1 MFLSFSRCRWL
12 RLTILIVLAAESAVK
27 CEQEMVANDSV
38 SPPQNLQGV
47 VALTDETFE
56 HQTQA
61 STGQTTGSWLVW
73 FYDDANDYVTGSFPS
88 ESEWLEDHIVVGAVN
103 VADEG
108 AGAKLKKRF
117 ALEKLPVFL
126 FFHKGKMYR
135 YSPSTSANDGFSWE
149 AVRAFCKSPDA
160 TLAESIQP
168 PPSVF
173 SEMWIGFQNSRE
185 YPFLVDAGTYYIK
198 VMAGLGVFLVVGLT
212 VKAIFRRIDGS
223 SGRKEKRE

>member
-73 FYDDANDYVTGSFPS
+73 FYDDANDSVTGSFPS

-103 VADEG
+103 VAEG
-108 AGAKLKKRF
+108 SGAKLKKRF
-117 ALEKLPVFL
+117 AIEHLPVFL

-135 YSPSTSANDGFSWE
+135 YAPSTSTHYEFSWA
-149 AVRAFCKSPDA
+149 AVRAFCQSPDSS
-160 TLAESIQP
+160 LAESIQP
-168 PPSVF
+168 PPSFF
-173 SEMWIGFQNSRE
+173 SEMWTGFQNSRE
-185 YPFLVDAGTYYIK
+185 YPFLVEAGTYYIK
-198 VMAGLGVFLVVGLT
+198 VMAGLGVFLVVGLSI
-212 VKAIFRRIDGS
+212 KAISARMDGS
-223 SGRKEKRE
+223 SGRKAKSE